1 MQATLSHY
9 RILEEI
15 GAGGMG
21 VVYRAHDDRLDRDV
35 ALKVLPPGTL
45 SDEAARRRF
54 HKEALTLSRLS
65 HPNIA
70 TVFDFDTQEGTDFLV
85 TEFIPGL
92 TLDSMLAAGPLAE
105 KEIVRLGSQLAEGLE
120 AAHQHGVIHRDL
132 KPGNV
137 RITADARVKI
147 LDFGLARIVHG
158 EAGPAAVTESL
169 TETGLVAGTL
179 PYMAPE
185 QLLGSSLDPR
195 TDIWAAG
202 CVLYE
207 MASGRRPFLGSGTAL
222 TDAILH
228 QAPAPPLKLNP
239 LLPWALEAVI
249 LKCLEKDP
257 ENRYQS
263 ARELAVDLRRLTSAS
278 ATVRAAQPTR
288 LRRRTVVIAVAL
300 PVLLALAVIA
310 ALRFGRGRNA
320 SSPPPTAPSI
330 AVLPFVDMSPQ
341 KDQEYFADGLAEELL
356 NSLAR
361 TPGVRVVARTS
372 SFQFKGKNAKLA
384 DIGRELNVATILEG
398 SVRKQANRVRITA
411 QLINASDGFHLWS
424 ETYDRELNDIFIV
437 QEDIA
442 QSVAASLKVT
452 LLGGKTPFSR
462 GTNEEAYNAYL
473 QGRYFYQRSS
483 KENLE
488 KAIGYYERAIKLDPK
503 YALAF
508 VGLAEAHGRQA
519 DWGYLPVVESY
530 QKAREAARRAL
541 ELNPN
546 LAEAHAAMGLI
557 KTIHDWDWVAADA
570 SYQRALA
577 LEPGNATVAFGAAVL
592 ALALGRVEEATALDR
607 KAVELDP
614 LNTQTHVN
622 LGVATYY
629 AGRQEEAVAALRK
642 ALELDPERPYA
653 HAVLGQVYLAQSH
666 PQEALAE
673 MEREPDLNWRLYGL
687 ALANHAL
694 GRARESDA
702 ALAELT
708 AKYDT
713 TNAFQVAEVYAF
725 RGEVDRAFEWLERAY
740 AQRDGGLTWIKGDP
754 LLKSLQRDPRYAAF
768 LKKMRLPAN

>member
-1 MQATLSHY
+1 LQATLSHY

-21 VVYRAHDDRLDRDV
+21 VVYRAHDERLDRDV
-35 ALKVLPPGTL
+35 ALKVLTPGTL

-105 KEIVRLGSQLAEGLE
+105 KEIVRLGSQLAEGLD
-120 AAHQHGVIHRDL
+120 AAHRHGVIHRDL

-137 RITADARVKI
+137 RVTADARVKI

-207 MASGRRPFLGSGTAL
+207 MATGRRPFLGSGTAL

-320 SSPPPTAPSI
+320 SSPLPTAPSI
-330 AVLPFVDMSPQ
+330 AVLPFVDMSPE

-361 TPGVRVVARTS
+361 TPGLRVVARTS
-372 SFQFKGKNAKLA
+372 SFQFKGKNANLA
-384 DIGRELNVATILEG
+384 DIGRELNAATILEG
-398 SVRKQANRVRITA
+398 SVRKQANRARITA

-424 ETYDRELNDIFIV
+424 QTYDRELNDIFTV

-452 LLGGKTPFSR
+452 LLGGKASSSR

-473 QGRYFYQRSS
+473 QGRYFYGRSS

-488 KAIGYYERAIKLDPK
+488 KAIGYYERAVKLDPK
-503 YALAF
+503 YALAWA
-508 VGLAEAHGRQA
+508 GLAEAQSRQA
-519 DWGYLPVVESY
+519 DWGYVPVEQGY
-530 QKAREAARRAL
+530 RKAREAAGQAL
-541 ELNPN
+541 AMDAN
-546 LAEAHAAMGLI
+546 LAEALAAMGWI
-557 KTIHDWDWVAADA
+557 KMNYDWEWAGADA
-570 SYQRALA
+570 SFRRALA
-577 LEPGNATVAFGAAVL
+577 LEPGNATVVYGAAVL
-592 ALALGRVEEATALDR
+592 AFDLGRLDEAMALDR
-607 KAVELDP
+607 RAAALDP
-614 LNTQTHVN
+614 LNTQTHVT
-622 LGVATYY
+622 LALTAYY

-642 ALELDPERPYA
+642 ALELDPERQFV
-653 HAVLGQVYLAQSH
+653 HTLLGQVYLAQSH

-713 TNAFQVAEVYAF
+713 TQAFQIADVYAF
-725 RGEVDRAFEWLERAY
+725 RGESDRAFQWLERAY

>member
-1 MQATLSHY
+1 LQATLSHY

-35 ALKVLPPGTL
+35 ALKVLTPGTL
-45 SDEAARRRF
+45 SDEAARRHF
-54 HKEALTLSRLS
+54 HKEALTLSKLS

-70 TVFDFDTQEGTDFLV
+70 TVFDFDNQEGTDFLV

-137 RITADARVKI
+137 RVTADARVKI

-228 QAPAPPLKLNP
+228 QAPAPPVKLNP

-320 SSPPPTAPSI
+320 SSPPTTAPSI

-424 ETYDRELNDIFIV
+424 ETYDRELNDIFAV
-437 QEDIA
+437 QEEIA

-452 LLGGKTPFSR
+452 LLGGTSPSTR
-462 GTNEEAYNAYL
+462 GTSQEAYNAYL

-483 KENLE
+483 KEGL
-488 KAIGYYERAIKLDPK
+488 ERAVSYYQRAIDLDPG
-503 YALAF
+503 YARAW
-508 VGLAEAHGRQA
+508 VGLAEAHSHQA
-519 DWGYLPVVESY
+519 DWGYVLVEDGY
-530 QKAREAARRAL
+530 PKALAEAERAL
-541 ELNPN
+541 ALDAN
-546 LAEAHAAMGLI
+546 LAEAHAAVGWI
-557 KTIHDWDWVAADA
+557 KTTFQWDWAGADA
-570 SYQRALA
+570 AYKQALA
-577 LEPGNATVAFGAAVL
+577 LGPGNFEVLYGAAVL
-592 ALALGRVEEATALDR
+592 ALDLGRRQEALALCLR
-607 KAVELDP
+607 AEELDP
-614 LNTQTHVN
+614 LNTQIYIDLARAHYWSGR
-622 LGVATYY
+622 LPEAT
-629 AGRQEEAVAALRK
+629 AAVTK
-642 ALELDPERPYA
+642 ALEIDPARQYA
-653 HAVLGQVYLAQSH
+653 HTLLAVLETAQSR

-673 MEREPDLNWRLYGL
+673 MEREPDLNWRLFGL
-687 ALANHAL
+687 ALTYHAL
-694 GRARESDA
+694 GRKQESDA
-702 ALAELT
+702 ALAELI
-708 AKYDT
+708 AKFQAVS
-713 TNAFQVAEVYAF
+713 AFQVAEVYAF
-725 RGEVDRAFEWLERAY
+725 RGESDRAFQWLERAY
-740 AQRDGGLTWIKGDP
+740 VQRDGGLTWIKGDP

>member
-207 MASGRRPFLGSGTAL
+207 MATGRRPFLGFGATL

-228 QAPAPPLKLNP
+228 QPAPAASKLNP
-239 LLPWALEAVI
+239 KLSPGLEAII

-257 ENRYQS
+257 SLRYAS
-263 ARELAVDLRRLTSAS
+263 ARDIAVDLHRLTSTS
-278 ATVRAAQPTR
+278 IRVVPQPRRVRTR
-288 LRRRTVVIAVAL
+288 NVVIASALVA
-300 PVLLALAVIA
+300 VLALVVVSRLVPRPHDGKIPQSAQV
-310 ALRFGRGRNA
+310 
-320 SSPPPTAPSI
+320 TPSI
-330 AVLPFVDMSPQ
+330 AVLPFVDMSPGM
-341 KDQEYFADGLAEELL
+341 DQEYFSDGLAEELL
-356 NSLAR
+356 NALVKI
-361 TPGVRVVARTS
+361 PELRVTGRTS
-372 SFQFKGKNAKLA
+372 SFQFKGKNEDLRT
-384 DIGRELNVATILEG
+384 IGEKLNVTTVLKG
-398 SVRKQANRVRITA
+398 SVRKQGNRVRVTA
-411 QLINASDGFHLWS
+411 QLIKVSDGFHVWS
-424 ETYDRELNDIFIV
+424 ETYDRDLTDIFAV
-437 QEDIA
+437 QEEIA
-442 QSVAASLKVT
+442 RSVAGSLKVT
-452 LLGGKTPFSR
+452 LLGAKMPSSQA
-462 GTNEEAYNAYL
+462 TNSEAYTAYL
-473 QGRYFYQRSS
+473 QGRYFHRPFT
-483 KENLE
+483 KERLE
-488 KAIGYYERAIKLDPK
+488 KAVSYYREAIRLDPK
-503 YALAF
+503 YAPAWA
-508 VGLAEAHGRQA
+508 GLAQAHSAQAGFAYIPSRQ
-519 DWGYLPVVESY
+519 GFR
-530 QKAREAARRAL
+530 KARDAAERAL
-541 ELNPN
+541 ALDPN
-546 LAEAHAAMGLI
+546 LAEAHAALGSI
-557 KTIHDWDWVAADA
+557 KRTYDWDWAGADA

-577 LEPGNATVAFGAAVL
+577 LEPGNSGIAQDAVGM
-592 ALALGRVEEATALDR
+592 AGTLGRWDEALRLAHR
-607 KAVELDP
+607 AVRLDP
-614 LNTQTHVN
+614 LRPGTHQILGN
-622 LGVATYY
+622 LDWYM
-629 AGRQEEAVAALRK
+629 GRLDEAAAALQK
-642 ALELDPERPYA
+642 ALELNPEQPFL
-653 HAVLGQVYLAQSH
+653 HTSLGRVYLAKSR
-666 PQEALAE
+666 PQDALAE
-673 MEREPDLNWRLYGL
+673 AERDQHPLFRLQGL
-687 ALANHAL
+687 ALAYHAL
-694 GRARESDA
+694 AQKQQSDQTM
-702 ALAELT
+702 AELIANYRT
-708 AKYDT
+708 DG
-713 TNAFQVAEVYAF
+713 AFQIAEVYAF
-725 RGEVDRAFEWLERAY
+725 RGEADRAFQWLERAY
-740 AQRDGGLTWIKGDP
+740 VQRDTGLPDMKGDP
-754 LLKSLQRDPRYAAF
+754 LLKSLEHDPRYAAF
-768 LKKMRLPAN
+768 LKKMRLPLS